1 MLVYKHIIS
10 ELVYETN
17 IYGPRLLTVGRQA
30 KSTGVYTTLARRW
43 RVPWIQPADFTGE
56 CRGIKKKKAQ
66 RFFWLVNDD
75 ELMMFN
81 DGYIMVNNG

>member
-1 MLVYKHIIS
+1 
-10 ELVYETN
+10 
-17 IYGPRLLTVGRQA
+17 
-30 KSTGVYTTLARRW
+30 
-43 RVPWIQPADFTGE
+43 VPWIQRADFTGE